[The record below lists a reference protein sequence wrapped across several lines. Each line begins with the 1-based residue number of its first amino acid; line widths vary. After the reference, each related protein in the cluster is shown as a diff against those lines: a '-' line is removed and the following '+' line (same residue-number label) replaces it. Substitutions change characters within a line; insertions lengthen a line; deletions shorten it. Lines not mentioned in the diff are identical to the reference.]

1 MWDFFKYLLDKIS
14 IKEVTMFLI
23 FLLFTYMFIPV
34 EITNVLIDKTPPLFK
49 SWLHLGDILNITIS
63 LVLYLICKPL
73 LRAALEYIEYR
84 KQKKLLENLD
94 DEEIKIVYEMMKNHF
109 QKKAFDS
116 TPVIMSLLSKQ
127 ILVFQEQMI
136 DFYYKLNPAFQDC
149 FLKEFRKSCEKN
161 SP

>member
-1 MWDFFKYLLDKIS
+1 MWDFFKYKGSNNVLNFSTVCLY
-14 IKEVTMFLI
+14 VQ
-23 FLLFTYMFIPV
+23 PV

-73 LRAALEYIEYR
+73 LRDALEYIEYR

-136 DFYYKLNPAFQDC
+136 DCYYKLNPAFQDC
-149 FLKEFRKSCEKN
+149 FLKEFRKSCERN

>member
-23 FLLFTYMFIPV
+23 FLLFAYMFMPV

-73 LRAALEYIEYR
+73 LRAALEYIDTENR
-84 KQKKLLENLD
+84 KNCLRTL
-94 DEEIKIVYEMMKNHF
+94 MMKR
-109 QKKAFDS
+109 
-116 TPVIMSLLSKQ
+116 
-127 ILVFQEQMI
+127 
-136 DFYYKLNPAFQDC
+136 
-149 FLKEFRKSCEKN
+149 LK
-161 SP
+161 